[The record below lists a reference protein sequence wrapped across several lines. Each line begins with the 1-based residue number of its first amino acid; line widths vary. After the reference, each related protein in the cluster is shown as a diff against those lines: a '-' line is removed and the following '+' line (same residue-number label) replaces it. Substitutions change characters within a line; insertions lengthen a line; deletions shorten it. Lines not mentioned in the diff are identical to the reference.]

1 MVSVL
6 KPEFSKCFKRIL
18 YLAKIPN
25 QASNTIM
32 QAKRSFMIEHELE
45 DAQAAYV
52 EAIYNFRK
60 AERGEGGNYDS
71 ARRYMNQLEKKIQDL
86 RYKMYSNNAA

>member
-1 MVSVL
+1 
-6 KPEFSKCFKRIL
+6 
-18 YLAKIPN
+18 
-25 QASNTIM
+25 M

-71 ARRYMNQLEKKIQDL
+71 ARRYMNRLEKKIQDL
-86 RYKMYSNNAA
+86 RYKIYSSKAA

>member
-1 MVSVL
+1 M
-6 KPEFSKCFKRIL
+6 KIL
-18 YLAKIPN
+18 N
-25 QASNTIM
+25 QASNAMM

-60 AERGEGGNYDS
+60 AERGESGDYDS
-71 ARRYMNQLEKKIQDL
+71 ARRHMNRLEKKIQDL
-86 RYKMYSNNAA
+86 RYKIYSNIAA

>member
-1 MVSVL
+1 
-6 KPEFSKCFKRIL
+6 
-18 YLAKIPN
+18 
-25 QASNTIM
+25 M
-32 QAKRSFMIEHELE
+32 QAKRSFMIEHEVE

-71 ARRYMNQLEKKIQDL
+71 ARRHMNRLEKKNQDL
-86 RYKMYSNNAA
+86 RYKIYSNIAA

>member
-1 MVSVL
+1 M
-6 KPEFSKCFKRIL
+6 E
-18 YLAKIPN
+18 IPN
-25 QASNTIM
+25 KASCHTM

-71 ARRYMNQLEKKIQDL
+71 ARRYMNRLEKKIQDL
-86 RYKMYSNNAA
+86 RYEMYSKKAA

>member
-1 MVSVL
+1 M
-6 KPEFSKCFKRIL
+6 
-18 YLAKIPN
+18 AKIPN

-52 EAIYNFRK
+52 EAVYRFRE
-60 AERGEGGNYDS
+60 AEMEMSLTYDS
-71 ARRYMNQLEKKIQDL
+71 CRREMNRLEKLIQDL
-86 RYKMYSNNAA
+86 KYQIYSKYRR

>member
-1 MVSVL
+1 
-6 KPEFSKCFKRIL
+6 
-18 YLAKIPN
+18 
-25 QASNTIM
+25 M

-52 EAIYNFRK
+52 EAICNFRK
-60 AERGEGGNYDS
+60 AERGQGGNYDS

-86 RYKMYSNNAA
+86 RYKIYSNNAA

>member
-1 MVSVL
+1 
-6 KPEFSKCFKRIL
+6 
-18 YLAKIPN
+18 
-25 QASNTIM
+25 
-32 QAKRSFMIEHELE
+32 MIEHELE

-71 ARRYMNQLEKKIQDL
+71 ARRCMNRLEKKIQDL
-86 RYKMYSNNAA
+86 RYKMYSNTSA